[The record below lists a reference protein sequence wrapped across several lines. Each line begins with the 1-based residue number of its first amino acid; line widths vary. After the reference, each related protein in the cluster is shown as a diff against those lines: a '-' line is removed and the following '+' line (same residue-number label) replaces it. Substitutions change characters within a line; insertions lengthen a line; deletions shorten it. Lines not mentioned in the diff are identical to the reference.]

1 MEQTVCYEGFI
12 NDCTYVTSAR
22 INLLKDWT
30 WLLLSRLNKIYLKI
44 EIKWLC
50 MNRFTNST

>member
-1 MEQTVCYEGFI
+1 MEQTVWYEGFI

-44 EIKWLC
+44 EIKWLYEQIY
-50 MNRFTNST
+50 